1 MSVQR
6 VLIVDGDSDSRA
18 VYRILLQHHG
28 FEVVEAADG
37 AVALHAVA
45 AAPIDVV
52 VMELTLRRLDG
63 HALLE
68 RLVAESPG
76 LRVVVLTARAL
87 EADRLRAE
95 RAGCMR
101 YLTKPL
107 EPQAL
112 LRQVR
117 ELLDDGT

>member
-1 MSVQR
+1 MSAKR
-6 VLIVDGDSDSRA
+6 VLIVDGDGDSRA

-28 FEVVEAADG
+28 FEVFEAEDG
-37 AVALHAVA
+37 AAALHAVA

-68 RLVAESPG
+68 RLVSASPR
-76 LRVVVLTARAL
+76 LCVLVVTARAL

-112 LRQVR
+112 VRQVQ
-117 ELLDDGT
+117 ELVDEGN

>member
-1 MSVQR
+1 M
-6 VLIVDGDSDSRA
+6 LE
-18 VYRILLQHHG
+18 HHG
-28 FEVVEAADG
+28 FEVVEAEDG
-37 AVALHAVA
+37 AAALAAVA
-45 AAPIDVV
+45 AARTDVV

-68 RLVAESPG
+68 RLVRELPG
-76 LRVVVLTARAL
+76 LCVVVLTARTV

-101 YLTKPL
+101 YLMKPL

-117 ELLDDGT
+117 ELLDDKNRADG